1 MALWRSESEHFLPPS
16 VDKKAGLS
24 ARALGSPGSPIDA
37 CVMHSNLLQ

>member
-24 ARALGSPGSPIDA
+24 ARALGSIDA